1 MQLIRKIYNKHIRLG
16 FTCFSILGIWF
27 DWICVVCGVVTHTN
41 CHTNR
46 PRPANQWDISVFTSI
61 LWLRAFWRDLLKTR
75 ALSFLFHFRHRHRQT
90 DFFVCLLRT
99 LRVWPKSWRIIL
111 SKANSFI
118 RRHTSCLMKFW
129 DKTIDR
135 SDTRSH
141 AAHKRVR
148 EVTWSMAFGC
158 DRRPPDLPMAKW
170 TDNLRWVLRFDR
182 PIRYTIPTNIDLD

>member
-27 DWICVVCGVVTHTN
+27 DWICVVCGVVTHQLPHQSTTTGQPIN
-41 CHTNR
+41 ETFLCS
-46 PRPANQWDISVFTSI
+46 PAFCGCVRFGAICSRHV
-61 LWLRAFWRDLLKTR
+61 
-75 ALSFLFHFRHRHRQT
+75 HFRFYFIFAIVIAKRT
-90 DFFVCLLRT
+90 FSLVLLRT

-141 AAHKRVR
+141 AAQRTRESKRSYV
-148 EVTWSMAFGC
+148 VNGVWM
-158 DRRPPDLPMAKW
+158 RPA
-170 TDNLRWVLRFDR
+170 TARSA
-182 PIRYTIPTNIDLD
+182 IG